1 MGSACAQEGGGVK
14 AFFDADAV
22 NDVHGMLAAIDALCD
37 TDKLRVILFIGGG
50 SLKQFGFRAEVGR
63 A

>member
-1 MGSACAQEGGGVK
+1 VK
-14 AFFDADAV
+14 AFFEADAV
-22 NDVHGMLAAIDALCD
+22 NDVHGMMAAIDALSD
-37 TDKLRVILFIGGG
+37 ADRLRVILFIGGG

>member
-1 MGSACAQEGGGVK
+1 VK

-22 NDVHGMLAAIDALCD
+22 NDVRGMMAAIDALSD
-37 TDKLRVILFIGGG
+37 ADRLRVILSIGGG